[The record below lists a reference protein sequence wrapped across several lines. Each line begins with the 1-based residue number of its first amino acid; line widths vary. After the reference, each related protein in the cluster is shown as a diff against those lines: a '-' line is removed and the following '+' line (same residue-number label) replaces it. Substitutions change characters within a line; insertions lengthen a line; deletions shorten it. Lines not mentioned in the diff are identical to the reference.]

1 MSVPTRLRSVLCLT
15 LFVVAAGSGLAAHDF
30 WLEPSTF
37 APGVDEPVRI
47 HLRIGERFA
56 GESLARNGSLIEK
69 FVIVGPSGERPVPGR
84 DGMDPAGLVRLDA
97 PGIWF
102 VGYRSRPSAVEL
114 TPEKFEQYLREE
126 GLEHIIQERVARKET
141 LLPVRERFSRS
152 VKSLLRYGG
161 DQAVQGYDRALGM
174 TLEFVLDADPA
185 RASGGRLPVRLL
197 RDGRPLP
204 GALVVAYRR
213 DSIATFLAQ
222 PVRAKQARVA
232 KQTTAKKR
240 CVSGP
245 TRTVGSFFQCRAACG
260 CSSRS
265 TWSVRR
271 RQRRRLGE
279 RVERA
284 DVQSGMIQ
292 LPAAR
297 FQLPAKSFS

>member
-1 MSVPTRLRSVLCLT
+1 MPARVHTALIVGLLM
-15 LFVVAAGSGLAAHDF
+15 AAGSGLAAHDF

-37 APGVDEPVRI
+37 APGADEPVRI
-47 HLRIGERFA
+47 HLRIGERFT

-69 FVIVGPSGERPVPGR
+69 FVIAGPSGERPVLGR

-114 TPEKFEQYLREE
+114 APEKFEQYLREE
-126 GLEHIIQERVARKET
+126 GLEHIIQERIARKET

-185 RASGGRLPVRLL
+185 RASGGRVPIRLL
-197 RDGRPLP
+197 RNGQPLP

-213 DSIATFLAQ
+213 DSGGTSAGATSQRNASESREANDSNEALRARTDKDGRIVL
-222 PVRAKQARVA
+222 PVS
-232 KQTTAKKR
+232 
-240 CVSGP
+240 SG
-245 TRTVGSFFQCRAACG
+245 VWLLKSVYMERAAAG
-260 CSSRS
+260 SGADWESV
-265 TWSVRR
+265 WSALTFKV
-271 RQRRRLGE
+271 G
-279 RVERA
+279 
-284 DVQSGMIQ
+284 
-292 LPAAR
+292 
-297 FQLPAKSFS
+297 

>member
-1 MSVPTRLRSVLCLT
+1 MSVPARLRSVLCLT

-69 FVIVGPSGERPVPGR
+69 FVLVGPSGERPVLGR

-102 VGYRSRPSAVEL
+102 VGYRSRPSAVVL
-114 TPEKFEQYLREE
+114 APEKFEQYLREE
-126 GLEHIIQERVARKET
+126 GLEHIIQERVARKESLT
-141 LLPVRERFSRS
+141 PVRERFSRS

-185 RASGGRLPVRLL
+185 RAPGGRVPVRLL
-197 RDGRPLP
+197 RDGRPLA

-213 DSIATFLAQ
+213 DSNATVPGAASQGKATEDRNAGDNNEALRARTDKDGRIVL
-222 PVRAKQARVA
+222 PVS
-232 KQTTAKKR
+232 
-240 CVSGP
+240 SG
-245 TRTVGSFFQCRAACG
+245 V
-260 CSSRS
+260 
-265 TWSVRR
+265 WLLKSVYM
-271 RQRRRLGE
+271 
-279 RVERA
+279 ERA
-284 DVQSGMIQ
+284 TAGSGADWESVWSA
-292 LPAAR
+292 LT
-297 FQLPAKSFS
+297 FKVG

>member
-1 MSVPTRLRSVLCLT
+1 MSVPARLRSVLCAT
-15 LFVVAAGSGLAAHDF
+15 LVVAAGSGLAAHDF

-161 DQAVQGYDRALGM
+161 DQTVQGYDRALGM

-185 RASGGRLPVRLL
+185 RASGGRVPVRLL

-213 DSIATFLAQ
+213 DSIAALPGPASQGKASESREANESKEALRARTDKDGRIVL
-222 PVRAKQARVA
+222 PVS
-232 KQTTAKKR
+232 
-240 CVSGP
+240 SG
-245 TRTVGSFFQCRAACG
+245 V
-260 CSSRS
+260 
-265 TWSVRR
+265 WLLKSVYM
-271 RQRRRLGE
+271 
-279 RVERA
+279 ERA
-284 DVQSGMIQ
+284 VAGSGADWESVWSA
-292 LPAAR
+292 LT
-297 FQLPAKSFS
+297 FKVG

>member
-1 MSVPTRLRSVLCLT
+1 M
-15 LFVVAAGSGLAAHDF
+15 
-30 WLEPSTF
+30 
-37 APGVDEPVRI
+37 
-47 HLRIGERFA
+47 
-56 GESLARNGSLIEK
+56 
-69 FVIVGPSGERPVPGR
+69 IVGPSGERPVLGR

-114 TPEKFEQYLREE
+114 APEKFEQYLREE

-174 TLEFVLDADPA
+174 TLEFVLEADPA
-185 RASGGRLPVRLL
+185 RASGGRVPVRLL

-213 DSIATFLAQ
+213 DSIATFPGPAIQ
-222 PVRAKQARVA
+222 GKAGESREAKKAAKQ
-232 KQTTAKKR
+232 KQRSFACQNR
-240 CVSGP
+240 QGRSDRSSSVERRLAAQVGP
-245 TRTVGSFFQCRAACG
+245 HGTCC
-260 CSSRS
+260 
-265 TWSVRR
+265 R

-284 DVQSGMIQ
+284 DVQGLSIVSGSR
-292 LPAAR
+292 L
-297 FQLPAKSFS
+297 

>member
-1 MSVPTRLRSVLCLT
+1 MRVRHRAHAAFIAILI
-15 LFVVAAGSGLAAHDF
+15 VAAGSGLAAHDF

-37 APGVDEPVRI
+37 APGVDEAVRI

-69 FVIVGPSGERPVPGR
+69 FVLVGPSGERPVLGR

-114 TPEKFEQYLREE
+114 PPEKFEQYLREE
-126 GLEHIIQERVARKET
+126 GLEHIIQERVARKES

-152 VKSLLRYGG
+152 VKSLLRFGG

-185 RASGGRLPVRLL
+185 RASGGRVPVRLL

-213 DSIATFLAQ
+213 DSSATSSGAANQGRAGESRNANDTKEALRARTDKDGRIVL
-222 PVRAKQARVA
+222 PVS
-232 KQTTAKKR
+232 
-240 CVSGP
+240 SG
-245 TRTVGSFFQCRAACG
+245 VWLLKSVYMERAAAG
-260 CSSRS
+260 SGADWESV
-265 TWSVRR
+265 WSALTFKV
-271 RQRRRLGE
+271 G
-279 RVERA
+279 
-284 DVQSGMIQ
+284 
-292 LPAAR
+292 
-297 FQLPAKSFS
+297 

>member
-1 MSVPTRLRSVLCLT
+1 MCVRARLRSVLCAT
-15 LFVVAAGSGLAAHDF
+15 LIVAAGSGLAAHDF

-37 APGVDEPVRI
+37 APGVDEAVRI

-185 RASGGRLPVRLL
+185 VASGGRVPVRLL

-213 DSIATFLAQ
+213 DSSATVPGSASQGKANESQEALRARTDKDGRILL
-222 PVRAKQARVA
+222 PVS
-232 KQTTAKKR
+232 
-240 CVSGP
+240 SG
-245 TRTVGSFFQCRAACG
+245 VWLLKSVYMERAAAG
-260 CSSRS
+260 SGADWESV
-265 TWSVRR
+265 WSALTFMV
-271 RQRRRLGE
+271 G
-279 RVERA
+279 
-284 DVQSGMIQ
+284 
-292 LPAAR
+292 
-297 FQLPAKSFS
+297 

>member
-1 MSVPTRLRSVLCLT
+1 MCVRARLRSVLCAT
-15 LFVVAAGSGLAAHDF
+15 LIVAAGSGLAAHDF

-37 APGVDEPVRI
+37 APGVDEAVRI

-185 RASGGRLPVRLL
+185 RASGGRVPVRLL

-213 DSIATFLAQ
+213 DSIATIPGPASPGKAGESQEALRARTDKDGRILL
-222 PVRAKQARVA
+222 PVS
-232 KQTTAKKR
+232 
-240 CVSGP
+240 SG
-245 TRTVGSFFQCRAACG
+245 VWLLKSVYMERAAAG
-260 CSSRS
+260 SGADWESV
-265 TWSVRR
+265 WSALTFMV
-271 RQRRRLGE
+271 G
-279 RVERA
+279 
-284 DVQSGMIQ
+284 
-292 LPAAR
+292 
-297 FQLPAKSFS
+297 

>member
-1 MSVPTRLRSVLCLT
+1 M
-15 LFVVAAGSGLAAHDF
+15 
-30 WLEPSTF
+30 
-37 APGVDEPVRI
+37 
-47 HLRIGERFA
+47 
-56 GESLARNGSLIEK
+56 
-69 FVIVGPSGERPVPGR
+69 IVGPSGERPVLGR

-185 RASGGRLPVRLL
+185 RASGGRVPVRLL

-213 DSIATFLAQ
+213 DSIATFPGPAS
-222 PVRAKQARVA
+222 PGQARRKREAA
-232 KQTTAKKR
+232 KQTKAKKR
-240 CVSGP
+240 CVPGP

-265 TWSVRR
+265 TWSV
-271 RQRRRLGE
+271 LP
-279 RVERA
+279 
-284 DVQSGMIQ
+284 
-292 LPAAR
+292 PAAAPIGR
-297 FQLPAKSFS
+297 ACGAR

>member
-1 MSVPTRLRSVLCLT
+1 MRVRHRAHAA
-15 LFVVAAGSGLAAHDF
+15 FVTILIAAAGAGLAAHDF

-69 FVIVGPSGERPVPGR
+69 FVIVGPSGERPVLGR

-114 TPEKFEQYLREE
+114 APEKFEQYLREE

-161 DQAVQGYDRALGM
+161 DRTVQGYDRALGM

-185 RASGGRLPVRLL
+185 RASGGRVPVRLL
-197 RDGRPLP
+197 RDGRPLA

-213 DSIATFLAQ
+213 DSIATFPGPASPGKAGESREAKESREANESKETLRARTDKDGRIVL
-222 PVRAKQARVA
+222 PVS
-232 KQTTAKKR
+232 
-240 CVSGP
+240 SG
-245 TRTVGSFFQCRAACG
+245 VWLLKSVYMERAAAG
-260 CSSRS
+260 SGADWESV
-265 TWSVRR
+265 WSALTFMV
-271 RQRRRLGE
+271 G
-279 RVERA
+279 
-284 DVQSGMIQ
+284 
-292 LPAAR
+292 
-297 FQLPAKSFS
+297 

>member
-1 MSVPTRLRSVLCLT
+1 MSVPARLRSVLCADALI
-15 LFVVAAGSGLAAHDF
+15 VAAGSGLAAHDF

-69 FVIVGPSGERPVPGR
+69 FVIVGPSGERPVLGR

-114 TPEKFEQYLREE
+114 APEKFEQYLREE

-185 RASGGRLPVRLL
+185 RASGGRVPVRLL

-213 DSIATFLAQ
+213 DSSATFPGPASQGKASESREAKESREANESKEALRARTDKDGRIVL
-222 PVRAKQARVA
+222 PVS
-232 KQTTAKKR
+232 
-240 CVSGP
+240 SG
-245 TRTVGSFFQCRAACG
+245 VWLLKSVYMERAAAG
-260 CSSRS
+260 SGADWESV
-265 TWSVRR
+265 WSALTFKV
-271 RQRRRLGE
+271 
-279 RVERA
+279 
-284 DVQSGMIQ
+284 
-292 LPAAR
+292 
-297 FQLPAKSFS
+297 

>member
-1 MSVPTRLRSVLCLT
+1 MCVRARLRSVLCAT
-15 LFVVAAGSGLAAHDF
+15 LIVAAGSGLAAHDF

-37 APGVDEPVRI
+37 APGVDEAVRI

-102 VGYRSRPSAVEL
+102 IGYRSRPSAVEL

-126 GLEHIIQERVARKET
+126 GLEHIIEERVARKET
-141 LLPVRERFSRS
+141 MLPVRERFSRS

-185 RASGGRLPVRLL
+185 RASGGRVPVRLL

-204 GALVVAYRR
+204 GALVVAYCR
-213 DSIATFLAQ
+213 DSSATVPGSASQSKANESQEALRARTDKDGRIVL
-222 PVRAKQARVA
+222 PVS
-232 KQTTAKKR
+232 
-240 CVSGP
+240 SG
-245 TRTVGSFFQCRAACG
+245 VWLLKSVYMERAAAG
-260 CSSRS
+260 SGADWESV
-265 TWSVRR
+265 WSALTFKV
-271 RQRRRLGE
+271 
-279 RVERA
+279 
-284 DVQSGMIQ
+284 S
-292 LPAAR
+292 
-297 FQLPAKSFS
+297 

>member
-1 MSVPTRLRSVLCLT
+1 MKVPARLRSVLCAT
-15 LFVVAAGSGLAAHDF
+15 LIVAAGSGLAAHDF

-69 FVIVGPSGERPVPGR
+69 FVIVGPSGERPVLGR

-161 DQAVQGYDRALGM
+161 DQTVQGYDRALGM

-185 RASGGRLPVRLL
+185 RASGGRVPVRLL

-213 DSIATFLAQ
+213 DSIAALPGPANQGKASESREANEGKEALRARTDKDGRIVL
-222 PVRAKQARVA
+222 PVS
-232 KQTTAKKR
+232 
-240 CVSGP
+240 SG
-245 TRTVGSFFQCRAACG
+245 VWLLKSVYMERAAAG
-260 CSSRS
+260 SGADWESV
-265 TWSVRR
+265 WSALTFMV
-271 RQRRRLGE
+271 
-279 RVERA
+279 
-284 DVQSGMIQ
+284 S
-292 LPAAR
+292 
-297 FQLPAKSFS
+297 

>member
-1 MSVPTRLRSVLCLT
+1 MLAPTPLRSVLSLT
-15 LFVVAAGSGLAAHDF
+15 LFIVAAGSGVAAHDF

-47 HLRIGERFA
+47 HLRIGEHFT

-69 FVIVGPSGERPVPGR
+69 FVIVGPSGERPVLGR

-114 TPEKFEQYLREE
+114 APEKFEQYLREE

-174 TLEFVLDADPA
+174 TLEFVLDADPREPPAVAYRFDSCGTAA
-185 RASGGRLPVRLL
+185 RS
-197 RDGRPLP
+197 P

-213 DSIATFLAQ
+213 DSGATLPAQ
-222 PVRAKQARVA
+222 PVRARQTKAASKRQPRSKRKQR
-232 KQTTAKKR
+232 
-240 CVSGP
+240 S
-245 TRTVGSFFQCRAACG
+245 AACQD
-260 CSSRS
+260 R
-265 TWSVRR
+265 
-271 RQRRRLGE
+271 
-279 RVERA
+279 
-284 DVQSGMIQ
+284 
-292 LPAAR
+292 
-297 FQLPAKSFS
+297 

>member
-1 MSVPTRLRSVLCLT
+1 MCVRARLRSVLCAT
-15 LFVVAAGSGLAAHDF
+15 LIVAAGSGLAAHDF

-37 APGVDEPVRI
+37 APGVDEAVRI

-126 GLEHIIQERVARKET
+126 GLEHIIQERIARKET
-141 LLPVRERFSRS
+141 MLPVRERFSRS

-185 RASGGRLPVRLL
+185 RASGGRVPVRLL

-204 GALVVAYRR
+204 GALVVAYCR
-213 DSIATFLAQ
+213 DSSATVPGSASQSKANESQEALRARTDKDGRIVL
-222 PVRAKQARVA
+222 PVS
-232 KQTTAKKR
+232 
-240 CVSGP
+240 SG
-245 TRTVGSFFQCRAACG
+245 VWLLKSVYMERAAAG
-260 CSSRS
+260 SGADWESV
-265 TWSVRR
+265 WSALTFKV
-271 RQRRRLGE
+271 
-279 RVERA
+279 
-284 DVQSGMIQ
+284 S
-292 LPAAR
+292 
-297 FQLPAKSFS
+297 

>member
-1 MSVPTRLRSVLCLT
+1 MSPSGFTCAS
-15 LFVVAAGSGLAAHDF
+15 ASGLLVNRSRATG
-30 WLEPSTF
+30 PQ
-37 APGVDEPVRI
+37 
-47 HLRIGERFA
+47 
-56 GESLARNGSLIEK
+56 IEK
-69 FVIVGPSGERPVPGR
+69 FVIVGPSGERPVLGR

-114 TPEKFEQYLREE
+114 APEKFEQYLREE

-185 RASGGRLPVRLL
+185 RASGGRVPVRLL

-213 DSIATFLAQ
+213 DSIATFPGPAIQGKAGESREAKESRGAKESKEALRARTDKDGRIVL
-222 PVRAKQARVA
+222 PVS
-232 KQTTAKKR
+232 
-240 CVSGP
+240 SG
-245 TRTVGSFFQCRAACG
+245 VWLLKSVHMERAAAG
-260 CSSRS
+260 SGADWESV
-265 TWSVRR
+265 WSALTFKV
-271 RQRRRLGE
+271 
-279 RVERA
+279 
-284 DVQSGMIQ
+284 
-292 LPAAR
+292 
-297 FQLPAKSFS
+297 

>member
-1 MSVPTRLRSVLCLT
+1 MCVRARLCSVLCAT
-15 LFVVAAGSGLAAHDF
+15 LIVAAGSGLAAHDF

-69 FVIVGPSGERPVPGR
+69 FVIVGPSGERPVLGR

-114 TPEKFEQYLREE
+114 APEKFEQYLREE

-152 VKSLLRYGG
+152 VKSILRYGG

-185 RASGGRLPVRLL
+185 RASGGRVPVRLL

-204 GALVVAYRR
+204 GALVVAYRK
-213 DSIATFLAQ
+213 DSSAAFPGPASQGKAAESREANESLEANKSKEALRARTDKDGRIVL
-222 PVRAKQARVA
+222 PVS
-232 KQTTAKKR
+232 
-240 CVSGP
+240 SG
-245 TRTVGSFFQCRAACG
+245 VWLLKSVYMERAAAG
-260 CSSRS
+260 SGADWESV
-265 TWSVRR
+265 WSALTFMV
-271 RQRRRLGE
+271 
-279 RVERA
+279 
-284 DVQSGMIQ
+284 S
-292 LPAAR
+292 
-297 FQLPAKSFS
+297 

>member
-1 MSVPTRLRSVLCLT
+1 MAVHTRLGAVLCAT
-15 LFVVAAGSGLAAHDF
+15 LVFATGAGLAAHDF

-37 APGVDEPVRI
+37 APGIDEPVRI

-69 FVIVGPSGERPVPGR
+69 FVVVGPSGERPVVGR

-114 TPEKFEQYLREE
+114 TAEKFEQYLREE
-126 GLEHIIQERVARKET
+126 GLEHIIEERVARKEA

-161 DQAVQGYDRALGM
+161 DQAVHGYDRALGM

-185 RASGGRLPVRLL
+185 RAAGGRVPVRLL
-197 RDGRPLP
+197 RNGRPLP

-213 DSIATFLAQ
+213 DSGVAAPGPASQGNAREIRNAQ
-222 PVRAKQARVA
+222 EGKEALRVKTDKDGRFVLPVSSGVWLLKS
-232 KQTTAKKR
+232 
-240 CVSGP
+240 VSME
-245 TRTVGSFFQCRAACG
+245 RAAAG
-260 CSSRS
+260 SGADWESV
-265 TWSVRR
+265 WSALTFKV
-271 RQRRRLGE
+271 
-279 RVERA
+279 
-284 DVQSGMIQ
+284 
-292 LPAAR
+292 
-297 FQLPAKSFS
+297 

>member
-1 MSVPTRLRSVLCLT
+1 MWVRARLRSVLCAT
-15 LFVVAAGSGLAAHDF
+15 LIVAAGSGLAAHDF

-114 TPEKFEQYLREE
+114 APEKFEQYLREE

-152 VKSLLRYGG
+152 VKSLLRSGG
-161 DQAVQGYDRALGM
+161 DQAIQGYDRALGM

-185 RASGGRLPVRLL
+185 RASGGRVPVRLL
-197 RDGRPLP
+197 QRRPP
-204 GALVVAYRR
+204 A
-213 DSIATFLAQ
+213 
-222 PVRAKQARVA
+222 ARSA
-232 KQTTAKKR
+232 
-240 CVSGP
+240 
-245 TRTVGSFFQCRAACG
+245 
-260 CSSRS
+260 
-265 TWSVRR
+265 
-271 RQRRRLGE
+271 RRRL
-279 RVERA
+279 
-284 DVQSGMIQ
+284 S
-292 LPAAR
+292 
-297 FQLPAKSFS
+297 

>member
-1 MSVPTRLRSVLCLT
+1 MLVRTPLRSVLCLT
-15 LFVVAAGSGLAAHDF
+15 LFIVAAGSGVAAHDF

-47 HLRIGERFA
+47 HLRIGERFT

-69 FVIVGPSGERPVPGR
+69 FVVVGPSGERPVLGR

-97 PGIWF
+97 PGIWC

-114 TPEKFEQYLREE
+114 APEKFEQYLREE

-185 RASGGRLPVRLL
+185 RASGGRVPIRLL
-197 RDGRPLP
+197 RNGRPLP

-213 DSIATFLAQ
+213 DSMATFLAQ
-222 PVRAKQARVA
+222 PVRTKQAKVA
-232 KQTTAKKR
+232 KQNAEATEALRARTDKDGR
-240 CVSGP
+240 IVLPVSSG
-245 TRTVGSFFQCRAACG
+245 VWLLKSVYMERAAAG
-260 CSSRS
+260 SGADWESV
-265 TWSVRR
+265 WSALTFKV
-271 RQRRRLGE
+271 
-279 RVERA
+279 
-284 DVQSGMIQ
+284 
-292 LPAAR
+292 
-297 FQLPAKSFS
+297 

>member
-1 MSVPTRLRSVLCLT
+1 MRVPTRLRSVFCLT
-15 LFVVAAGSGLAAHDF
+15 LCVVAAGSGLAAHDF

-37 APGVDEPVRI
+37 APGLDEAVRI
-47 HLRIGERFA
+47 HLRIGERFS

-114 TPEKFEQYLREE
+114 TPEKFEQYLRDE
-126 GLEHIIQERVARKET
+126 GLEHIIQERIARRES

-152 VKSLLRYGG
+152 VKSLLRYG

-185 RASGGRLPVRLL
+185 RASGGRVPVRLL

-213 DSIATFLAQ
+213 DSSATSSGAASQGKASESRNANDIKEALRARTDKDGRIVL
-222 PVRAKQARVA
+222 PVS
-232 KQTTAKKR
+232 
-240 CVSGP
+240 SG
-245 TRTVGSFFQCRAACG
+245 VWLLKSVYMERAAPG
-260 CSSRS
+260 SGADWESV
-265 TWSVRR
+265 WSALTFKV
-271 RQRRRLGE
+271 G
-279 RVERA
+279 
-284 DVQSGMIQ
+284 
-292 LPAAR
+292 
-297 FQLPAKSFS
+297 